1 MTNIHEISTNVT
13 LLKRKL
19 WYKFRVMWAVN
30 FVINARVFMAPYLP
44 INGYTCIFDSFRM
57 SSDIS
62 WHHMAVKDI
71 LAHNQYIMAKV
82 VAVLSKSETPC
93 IGKPHSNMPKLLQ
106 WRHNEQDDRWPVNSP
121 RKGPVTREMFQF
133 DDVIMLSRDL
143 WCRVHKVSKFQS
155 V

>member
-1 MTNIHEISTNVT
+1 MC
-13 LLKRKL
+13 
-19 WYKFRVMWAVN
+19 AVN

-62 WHHMAVKDI
+62 WHHMAIKDI

-82 VAVLSKSETPC
+82 VAVLSKSETTC

-106 WRHNEQDDRWPVNSP
+106 VTSEFPAQRASNAGNVSIWWRHHVKPWFMMS
-121 RKGPVTREMFQF
+121 
-133 DDVIMLSRDL
+133 S
-143 WCRVHKVSKFQS
+143 SQS